1 MLTSKRSRCSTN
13 NLSKRPGGLGIEH
26 DVVVVAISAAARP
39 LAQEVGALNYTS
51 SRIWDDASTPSP
63 DWFERHLGLGAALQS
78 GLAGKSLPTL
88 KRKPKVGEFAFWVA
102 EPGLP
107 RLVRALSG
115 DKVTLFEPG
124 ADDVSGRK
132 IGAAYLDAINLD
144 AIIANSAVA

>member
-1 MLTSKRSRCSTN
+1 MAL
-13 NLSKRPGGLGIEH
+13 GGWAGDRA
-26 DVVVVAISAAARP
+26 DVVVIATSAAACP
-39 LAQEVGALNYTS
+39 SGQEVGAKFAS
-51 SRIWDDASTPSP
+51 SRLGPCHLASP
-63 DWFERHLGLGAALQS
+63 DSFQRHLRLGAAIQS
-78 GLAGKSLPTL
+78 GLVGKSLPTL

-132 IGAAYLDAINLD
+132 IAAAYLDAIDLD
-144 AIIANSAVA
+144 AIIASVAMA